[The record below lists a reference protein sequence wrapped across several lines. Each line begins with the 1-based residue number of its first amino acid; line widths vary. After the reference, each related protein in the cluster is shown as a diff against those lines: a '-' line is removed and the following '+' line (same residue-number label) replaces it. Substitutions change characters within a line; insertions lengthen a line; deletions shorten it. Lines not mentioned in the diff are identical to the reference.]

1 MILVIVNVVEK
12 AVSREITNLWR
23 FIIVTPETNSIQQ
36 FLSPVLTA
44 YSLVVLRQREIQNV
58 YYERNDK
65 RVHDIETCKT
75 ALEMVK
81 TLQHEQK
88 GC

>member
-1 MILVIVNVVEK
+1 MVQMLSLWVRKSKTLEKLMILVIVNVVEK

-44 YSLVVLRQREIQNV
+44 YSLVVLR
-58 YYERNDK
+58 
-65 RVHDIETCKT
+65 
-75 ALEMVK
+75 
-81 TLQHEQK
+81 
-88 GC
+88 